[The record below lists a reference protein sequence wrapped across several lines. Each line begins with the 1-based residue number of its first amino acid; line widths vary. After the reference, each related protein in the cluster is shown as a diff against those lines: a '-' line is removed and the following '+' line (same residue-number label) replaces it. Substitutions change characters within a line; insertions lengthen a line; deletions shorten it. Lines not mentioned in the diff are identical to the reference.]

1 MIKQTIKIALVS
13 TLLVGVAYADYGT
26 VNGEKITEDEIA
38 QTLGQPGLTF
48 DSLNPEM
55 KQRVLDMVVDRK
67 LLMQYAKTKKIEDRA
82 EFKEKMEMLKKELML
97 NLWIEDEIKK
107 IEDSIKEAD
116 IKAEYEKNKDS
127 YKVPAELKARH
138 ILVEKEEDAKAII
151 DELSKAKDVKAEFI
165 KLAKE
170 KSTGPSGPNGGD
182 LGWFPLD
189 RMVPEFSEAAN
200 KLKKGTFTKTP
211 VKTQFGY
218 HVILLDDRKAEST
231 KKFDEVKE
239 QIRQKLNR
247 EKFNAFMDEKVA
259 TLKKDAKIDLV
270 KIKEKKEEKK

>member
-13 TLLVGVAYADYGT
+13 ALFAGVAYAEYGT
-26 VNGEKITEDEIA
+26 VNGEKITEDEIS
-38 QTLGQPGLTF
+38 QILGQPGLTF

-82 EFKEKMEMLKKELML
+82 DFKEKMEMLKKELML

-107 IEDSIKEAD
+107 IEDSIKETD

-189 RMVPEFSEAAN
+189 RMVPEFSEAAD

-218 HVILLDDRKAEST
+218 HVILLEDRKAESI

-270 KIKEKKEEKK
+270 KIEKKKEEKK